1 MPRPVKWRRVQF
13 VPENTYFIP
22 LNKKKCEIEEIT
34 LKIEELEAMRLK
46 DIEKLNQEEC
56 AKKMRV
62 SRQTFQNVIDK
73 ARQKVTKAL
82 IDGKAIKI
90 EGGNYTIN
98 ICNLKCLDCG
108 HVFEVNYE
116 NKERQ
121 CPKCNSSKVI
131 CIKKENFCR
140 RTCSHDKK

>member
-13 VPENTYFIP
+13 VPKNTYFMP

-62 SRQTFQNVIDK
+62 SRQTFQNIIDK
-73 ARQKVTKAL
+73 ARQKVARAL
-82 IDGKAIKI
+82 IEGKAIKI

-98 ICNLKCLDCG
+98 ICNLKCLECG
-108 HVFEVNYE
+108 NVFEVNYE
-116 NKERQ
+116 NKTRQ
-121 CPKCNSSKVI
+121 CPKCNSFQVI
-131 CIKKENFCR
+131 CIKKENFCK